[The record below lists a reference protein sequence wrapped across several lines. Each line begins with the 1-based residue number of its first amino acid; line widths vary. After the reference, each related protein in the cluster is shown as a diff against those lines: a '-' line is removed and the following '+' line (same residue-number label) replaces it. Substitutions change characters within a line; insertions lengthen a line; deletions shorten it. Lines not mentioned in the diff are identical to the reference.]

1 MYRPRYNIKY
11 TNISLFHKM
20 HFAAFDISI
29 SAQDALCCIW
39 PLSISAQDALCCI
52 WPLNQCSRCTLLHL
66 TSQLVLKVHFIAFD
80 FSISAEDAH
89 FSILL
94 LNTKK
99 PIKSFLEVH
108 VSNIDIIHN

>member
-52 WPLNQCSRCTLLHL
+52 W
-66 TSQLVLKVHFIAFD
+66 
-80 FSISAEDAH
+80 
-89 FSILL
+89 
-94 LNTKK
+94 
-99 PIKSFLEVH
+99 
-108 VSNIDIIHN
+108 